1 MPNTKDKRKSNGAA
15 SPPPSKAMKADAA
28 LVPPSAAT
36 PQGKELTA
44 HLLHVHESLTVIRN
58 CAIFDGIHEE
68 LPLTIA
74 EGGNQAPYSK
84 RNFSQILG
92 QNADAKFS
100 CGGNFMWSNP
110 SWLAN
115 HRVPVNTGQVKH
127 FQLVY
132 FPYADPPLCN
142 PFTQTVAVDN
152 CDFNVEDNLGSLQ
165 RISPEEIDH
174 ALVFSIAESISKLC
188 SDDVLKR
195 CRAYN
200 TTGLQST
207 PNATHVK
214 MSSVLKYDVSHYV
227 GTCDQSVVSAKLFNR
242 S

>member
-1 MPNTKDKRKSNGAA
+1 
-15 SPPPSKAMKADAA
+15 MKADAA
-28 LVPPSAAT
+28 LVPPSAANSH
-36 PQGKELTA
+36 GKELTA
-44 HLLHVHESLTVIRN
+44 HLLRVHESLTVIRN
-58 CAIFDGIHEE
+58 CAIFDGIQEAS
-68 LPLTIA
+68 PLTIA
-74 EGGNQAPYSK
+74 EGGNQAPYNK
-84 RNFSQILG
+84 KNFGQILG
-92 QNADAKFS
+92 QNADAKVS

-115 HRVPVNTGQVKH
+115 HRVPVNIGQVKH
-127 FQLVY
+127 LQSAY
-132 FPYADPPLCN
+132 FPYSDPPLSN
-142 PFTQTVAVDN
+142 PFTQTVAVDS
-152 CDFNVEDNLGSLQ
+152 CDFNLEDNLGSLQ

-214 MSSVLKYDVSHYV
+214 NVQRFKIRCITL
-227 GTCDQSVVSAKLFNR
+227 CWNL
-242 S
+242 